1 MLIVKAYPAI
11 IELTCIDHIDFRD
24 TPERF
29 STIERSTWRH
39 GSKDPYNGSKEH
51 YNGSKDPYNG
61 SKNHY
66 NGSSSRRGTPSTR
79 RDSYRSR
86 SVSQSPQP
94 NYGTLDRSSNDSHRR
109 SGTGSR
115 TLADSGS
122 QHRSMTTLRSDL
134 DDERSSRLKRA
145 MSFSTKSVGP
155 IAGMS
160 FLLPYLAL
168 TLVCR

>member
-1 MLIVKAYPAI
+1 MKFLAETIHKN
-11 IELTCIDHIDFRD
+11 FRD

-29 STIERSTWRH
+29 NTIERSTWRH
-39 GSKDPYNGSKEH
+39 GSKDH
-51 YNGSKDPYNG
+51 YNGSKDHYNG
-61 SKNHY
+61 SKDHYNGSKDHYNGSKDHYNGSKDHY

-94 NYGTLDRSSNDSHRR
+94 NYGTLDRSSYDSHRR

-134 DDERSSRLKRA
+134 DDERSGRLKRA

-155 IAGMS
+155 IAGNCWT
-160 FLLPYLAL
+160 LLGICP
-168 TLVCR
+168 